1 MVHTSHPIG
10 AATAGKYYQEHYA
23 SSEGNYYTQGHSL
36 EGHWHGALAAEL
48 GLKGAVRGEAFE
60 RLVNGQDPNTGEQR
74 IKHRDTKLTAAGK
87 ELPHRAAWDMVFQP
101 DKSVSLTALVG
112 GDERVRLAH
121 RQAVQAALDAGEMY
135 TQAKGGGNKP
145 AITTGKWIVSVF
157 EHDTARPERVDENNQ
172 NSLLYPSPHLHS
184 HAVLL
189 NFTTDAKGKARA
201 LETGEL
207 FKIQMLLKSV
217 YQSELKHQLRNLG
230 YRIREGKNGAA
241 EIAGY
246 TKEYL
251 DAESIRSQRIQA
263 KMEELGLSG
272 RRAEEIVAHQGRN
285 EKLTLTPEEVRT
297 LHLARAAEFGNQPQQ
312 VVEKAK
318 ARGYQRD
325 THPEVSA
332 AEAVSFAKATVSER
346 LAVFDHFRL
355 VSEALR
361 YGRGHVRVKDAEK
374 NIAERAAGPRPEFI
388 AVQHARPNSPGLQY
402 TTREMVGMERQVLEL
417 TGQGRGV
424 LAPIQSVSEAKIREQ
439 YQHLNNGRGMNAD
452 QARASAV
459 LLQSRDKITGLQ
471 GDAGTGKTTTTLR
484 VVTETAK
491 KEGME
496 VIGLA
501 PTGRARKELEAA
513 GIPAQTLQRFLI
525 RNEPAGEKARLFI
538 VDESSLV
545 STAQYRDLLTRL
557 QQRPQDRIIEVGD
570 IKQHESVEAARI
582 FHEQQLG
589 GMETASL
596 TRIVS
601 QSDPELQAVVAELQ
615 AERPAHALAL
625 LKTQGRVTTTEKRGD
640 RLEQIAR
647 DFAAAPDGALVISPD
662 NASRQELNTLIR
674 GKLQAEGT
682 IAPDTL
688 TATVQ
693 VVRQELSKED
703 AKLAASYEI
712 DNVVQFI
719 KGSKTLGVKA
729 GEQVRVIDRDTEAN
743 TITVKTAT
751 GIQTYN
757 PKDHHGVGIFERQLR
772 PVATGE
778 QIVFKAPWKEKGIA
792 NGDAAVLQS
801 LDRQGNA
808 KATLT
813 SGRTLLWNLRDMQRF
828 DYGYASTS
836 YGSQGATY
844 NRVLIHMD
852 TSERG
857 AKQILSG
864 AMAYVAM
871 TRPREELRVF
881 TDDEDRLER
890 MLGNSEVK
898 KMGLSPEQVQAYNNN
913 QI

>member
-1 MVHTSHPIG
+1 MKT
-10 AATAGKYYQEHYA
+10 
-23 SSEGNYYTQGHSL
+23 
-36 EGHWHGALAAEL
+36 
-48 GLKGAVRGEAFE
+48 
-60 RLVNGQDPNTGEQR
+60 
-74 IKHRDTKLTAAGK
+74 
-87 ELPHRAAWDMVFQP
+87 
-101 DKSVSLTALVG
+101 
-112 GDERVRLAH
+112 
-121 RQAVQAALDAGEMY
+121 
-135 TQAKGGGNKP
+135 
-145 AITTGKWIVSVF
+145 
-157 EHDTARPERVDENNQ
+157 
-172 NSLLYPSPHLHS
+172 
-184 HAVLL
+184 
-189 NFTTDAKGKARA
+189 
-201 LETGEL
+201 
-207 FKIQMLLKSV
+207 V
-217 YQSELKHQLRNLG
+217 YQSELKHDLRKLG
-230 YRIREGKNGAA
+230 YTVAEGTGGAA

-251 DAESIRSQRIQA
+251 EAESLRSIRIRS

-272 RRAEEIVAHQGRN
+272 ARAAEIVAHQERN
-285 EKLTLTPEEVRT
+285 EKLAFTPEEVRA

-325 THPEVSA
+325 THAEVSP
-332 AEAVSFAKATVSER
+332 AEAVSLAKATVTER

-361 YGRGHVRVKDAEK
+361 YGRGHVRVKEVEK
-374 NIAERAAGPRPEFI
+374 NIADRAAGPHPEFI

-417 TGQGRGV
+417 TRWGRGA
-424 LAPIQSVSEAKIREQ
+424 LTPIQTISEVEIRRQ
-439 YQHLNNGRGMNAD
+439 YQHLNDGRGMNTD
-452 QARASAV
+452 QPRATAV
-459 LLQSRDKITGLQ
+459 LFQSRDQITGLQ

-525 RNEPAGEKARLFI
+525 RNKPAGEKPRLFI

-557 QQRPQDRIIEVGD
+557 QQRQQDRIIEVGD

-582 FHEQQLG
+582 FHEQQLS
-589 GMETASL
+589 GMQTASL
-596 TRIVS
+596 TQIIR
-601 QSDPELQAVVAELQ
+601 QSNPELQAVVAELQ
-615 AERPAHALAL
+615 AERPARALAL
-625 LKTQGRVTTTEKRGD
+625 LKTQGRVTSTEKRRD

-647 DFAAAPDGALVISPD
+647 DFASAPDGALVISPD

-674 GKLQAEGT
+674 GKLQETG
-682 IAPDTL
+682 IIGPDTL
-688 TATVQ
+688 IATVQ
-693 VVRQELSKED
+693 VARQELSKED

-712 DNVVQFI
+712 DNVVQFL

-729 GEQVRVIDRDTEAN
+729 GDQVRVIDRDTEAN
-743 TITVKTAT
+743 TITVKTAA

-757 PKDHHGVGIFERQLR
+757 PKHHHGVGIFERRER
-772 PVATGE
+772 PMAAGE

-792 NGDAAVLQS
+792 NGNAAVLQS
-801 LDRQGNA
+801 LDPKGNA
-808 KATLT
+808 KATLA
-813 SGRTLLWNLRDMQRF
+813 SGRTMLWNLRDMQRF

-852 TSERG
+852 TAERG
-857 AKQILSG
+857 AKQMLSS

-881 TDDEDRLER
+881 TDDGGRLER

-898 KMGLSPEQVQAYNNN
+898 KMGLSPEQVREYHQN
-913 QI
+913 QISI